1 MTTPGQRGRPA
12 FKRPGLLIAAALLLA
27 AIAGSWWMFLQ
38 PKPEPASPVAASAPP
53 VTSPPLRPLPPMP
66 PPGTKLPGEMI
77 LQAYASPGSR
87 PQDDLHAVA
96 HALDNLALL
105 VKGNDPFRLG
115 ANEEF
120 ADALKGRN
128 KAQIR
133 FLRDDHPAFN
143 EKGQL
148 VDRWRTPLYIHAAS
162 RDRLEIRSAGPDRKM
177 WTEDDLQR
185 QPDGQFLKGKDLNP
199 ASLYLPKDGASAG
212 QPPSQV
218 PTQGAAPVPGQ

>member
-1 MTTPGQRGRPA
+1 MATSGQVDNRPA
-12 FKRPGLLIAAALLLA
+12 PKRPGIIIAAALLLA
-27 AIAGSWWMFLQ
+27 ALAGGVWLIF
-38 PKPEPASPVAASAPP
+38 KPGTTMEPPATVTAPP
-53 VTSPPLRPLPPMP
+53 PPESSPSLRPLPPLP

-77 LQAYASPGSR
+77 LQSYASSGSR

-96 HALDNLALL
+96 HAIENLALL

-185 QPDGQFLKGKDLNP
+185 QPDGQFLKGDKLNP
-199 ASLYLPKDGASAG
+199 TSLYLPPEQSRPTGQQAPEASG
-212 QPPSQV
+212 R
-218 PTQGAAPVPGQ
+218 

>member
-1 MTTPGQRGRPA
+1 MTTSGQAGRSA
-12 FKRPGLLIAAALLLA
+12 LKRPGRLITAALLLA
-27 AIAGSWWMFLQ
+27 AIAGGLWLALK
-38 PKPEPASPVAASAPP
+38 PKPEAGPPVANTTPPAP
-53 VTSPPLRPLPPMP
+53 SPPLRPLPPNP

-148 VDRWRTPLYIHAAS
+148 VDRWKTPLYIHAAS
-162 RDRLEIRSAGPDRKM
+162 RDRLEIRSAGPDQKM

-199 ASLYLPKDGASAG
+199 TSLYLPQDQRPQG
-212 QPPSQV
+212 QPPAEAS
-218 PTQGAAPVPGQ
+218 GR

>member
-1 MTTPGQRGRPA
+1 MTTSGKAGRSA
-12 FKRPGLLIAAALLLA
+12 IKRPGRIIAAALLLA
-27 AIAGSWWMFLQ
+27 AIAGGLWLALK
-38 PKPEPASPVAASAPP
+38 PKPEADPPVATTTPPAP
-53 VTSPPLRPLPPMP
+53 SPPLRPLPPNP

-148 VDRWRTPLYIHAAS
+148 VDRWKTPLYIHAAS
-162 RDRLEIRSAGPDRKM
+162 RDRLEIRSAGPDQKM

-199 ASLYLPKDGASAG
+199 TSLYLPQDRPQG
-212 QPPSQV
+212 QPPAEAS
-218 PTQGAAPVPGQ
+218 GR